1 MLSPNV
7 LDYGARKESGKAPYN
22 EPPRE
27 CERCLPCANQRSHE
41 SAHWCE
47 KVHLLRQK
55 IVA

>member
-22 EPPRE
+22 EPPKE